1 MFLFKNH
8 DGDIQ
13 DNYKALSISYL
24 YTVHEKSEIGLWEQ
38 AVCDLLH
45 GAEAEEDV
53 NDDFFND
60 ALLAFHYNINSIIA
74 CPPSGGYNLH
84 TTTSI
89 ILFHCLD

>member
-1 MFLFKNH
+1 VIRTLNSGVFLFKNH

-13 DNYKALSISYL
+13 DNYKALSISYF

-38 AVCDLLH
+38 AVWDLLH

-60 ALLAFHYNINSIIA
+60 ALLAFH
-74 CPPSGGYNLH
+74 
-84 TTTSI
+84 
-89 ILFHCLD
+89 